1 MQPRPANS
9 GRRRLRFGLALG
21 GGGVRGFAHLGVLG
35 VLEKEG
41 LAPDV
46 VAGTSMGAIVAA
58 LYAALPSLSDVE
70 ARLTAFFRRIGPHLL
85 DLGRQAAASPGGI
98 ALDRP
103 SLMEPAVFHGFFDD
117 LIPDIAFEET
127 RLPLAVVAVDLLT
140 GAEVVYREGPLRPAV
155 LGSAALP
162 GIFPPIP
169 HDGRLL
175 IDGGWTNRIPVDA
188 ARSAGAERVVAVEVS
203 DNDGEQPPR
212 VPTTGVEIVVRASE
226 ITRNHLARLRAQ
238 TADFTLVPPTG
249 RIPLHDVTSLP
260 ACLALGAQTTQ
271 DHLADI
277 RALISDRG

>member
-1 MQPRPANS
+1 
-9 GRRRLRFGLALG
+9 
-21 GGGVRGFAHLGVLG
+21 VRGFAHLGVLG

-70 ARLTAFFRRIGPHLL
+70 ARLTAFFGRIGPALL

-140 GAEVVYREGPLRPAV
+140 GAEVVYRSGALRPAV

-162 GIFPPIP
+162 ASSRRF
-169 HDGRLL
+169 R
-175 IDGGWTNRIPVDA
+175 TTA
-188 ARSAGAERVVAVEVS
+188 A
-203 DNDGEQPPR
+203 
-212 VPTTGVEIVVRASE
+212 
-226 ITRNHLARLRAQ
+226 
-238 TADFTLVPPTG
+238 
-249 RIPLHDVTSLP
+249 
-260 ACLALGAQTTQ
+260 C
-271 DHLADI
+271 
-277 RALISDRG
+277 

>member
-1 MQPRPANS
+1 MRPRPDNPRR
-9 GRRRLRFGLALG
+9 GRLTLGLALG

-70 ARLTAFFRRIGPHLL
+70 TRLTDFFRRIGPHLL
-85 DLGRQAAASPGGI
+85 DLARQAAASPGGI
-98 ALDRP
+98 ALDRT
-103 SLMEPAVFHGFFDD
+103 SLMEAAVFHSFFDD
-117 LIPDIAFEET
+117 LIPDITFEET
-127 RLPLAVVAVDLLT
+127 RLPLAVVAVDLLS

-169 HDGRLL
+169 HEGRLL
-175 IDGGWTNRIPVDA
+175 IDGGWTNRVPVDA
-188 ARSAGAERVVAVEVS
+188 ARSAGADRVVAVEVS
-203 DNDGEQPPR
+203 DADDEQPPR
-212 VPTTGVEIVVRASE
+212 VPTTGIEIVVRASE

-238 TADFTLVPPTG
+238 AADVTLVPPTG
-249 RIPLHDVTSLP
+249 HIPLHDVSSLP
-260 ACLALGAQTTQ
+260 ACAALGATATH
-271 DHLADI
+271 DRLADI
-277 RALISDRG
+277 RALIADRG

>member
-1 MQPRPANS
+1 
-9 GRRRLRFGLALG
+9 
-21 GGGVRGFAHLGVLG
+21 VRGFAHLGVLG

-70 ARLTAFFRRIGPHLL
+70 ARLTAFFGRIGPALL

-117 LIPDIAFEET
+117 LIPDIAFEGT

-140 GAEVVYREGPLRPAV
+140 GAEVVYREDRCARPCWEARRSRH
-155 LGSAALP
+155 LPADSARR
-162 GIFPPIP
+162 PPADRRRVDEP
-169 HDGRLL
+169 HPRGR
-175 IDGGWTNRIPVDA
+175 RA
-188 ARSAGAERVVAVEVS
+188 ERGADRVVAVEVS

-260 ACLALGAQTTQ
+260 TCLALGAQTTQ

-277 RALISDRG
+277 RALLAD

>member
-1 MQPRPANS
+1 M
-9 GRRRLRFGLALG
+9 G

-70 ARLTAFFRRIGPHLL
+70 ARLTAFFGRIGPALL

-140 GAEVVYREGPLRPAV
+140 GAEVVYRSGALRPAV

-188 ARSAGAERVVAVEVS
+188 ARSAGADRVVAVEVS
-203 DNDGEQPPR
+203 DNDGPQPPR
-212 VPTTGVEIVVRASE
+212 VPTTGAEIVVRASE

-238 TADFTLVPPTG
+238 AADLILVPPTG
-249 RIPLHDVTSLP
+249 RIPLYDVTSLS

-271 DHLADI
+271 EHLADI
-277 RALISDRG
+277 RALIAD

>member
-9 GRRRLRFGLALG
+9 GRRHLRFGLALG

-70 ARLTAFFRRIGPHLL
+70 ARLTAFFGRIGPALL

-103 SLMEPAVFHGFFDD
+103 SLMEAAVFHGFFDN

-127 RLPLAVVAVDLLT
+127 RLPLAVVAVDL
-140 GAEVVYREGPLRPAV
+140 
-155 LGSAALP
+155 
-162 GIFPPIP
+162 
-169 HDGRLL
+169 
-175 IDGGWTNRIPVDA
+175 
-188 ARSAGAERVVAVEVS
+188 RSEERRV
-203 DNDGEQPPR
+203 GEER
-212 VPTTGVEIVVRASE
+212 RS
-226 ITRNHLARLRAQ
+226 R
-238 TADFTLVPPTG
+238 
-249 RIPLHDVTSLP
+249 
-260 ACLALGAQTTQ
+260 
-271 DHLADI
+271 
-277 RALISDRG
+277 

>member
-1 MQPRPANS
+1 MRPRSDNPRR
-9 GRRRLRFGLALG
+9 GRLTLGLALG

-70 ARLTAFFRRIGPHLL
+70 TRLTDFFRRIGPHLL
-85 DLGRQAAASPGGI
+85 DLARQAVASPGGI
-98 ALDRP
+98 ALDRT
-103 SLMEPAVFHGFFDD
+103 SLMEAAVFHGFFDD
-117 LIPDIAFEET
+117 LIPDITFEET
-127 RLPLAVVAVDLLT
+127 RLPLAVVAVDLLS

-169 HDGRLL
+169 HEGRLL
-175 IDGGWTNRIPVDA
+175 IDGGWTNRVPADA
-188 ARSAGAERVVAVEVS
+188 ARSAGADRVVAVEVS
-203 DNDGEQPPR
+203 DADDEQPPR
-212 VPTTGVEIVVRASE
+212 VPTTGIEIVVRASE

-238 TADFTLVPPTG
+238 AADVTLVPPTG
-249 RIPLHDVTSLP
+249 HIPLHDVSSLS
-260 ACLALGAQTTQ
+260 ACAALGAKATQ
-271 DHLADI
+271 DRLPRL
-277 RALISDRG
+277 RALLTDRR